1 MGCGPFDRFTDAVCG
16 EILFRPA
23 WRGVR
28 AELTAHLEDR
38 AEALKARG
46 VPPEEAEEQA
56 VAAMGDP
63 KRLGKAL
70 HKEHWPILGWIELL
84 WPAALMLYLLLR
96 MLVFPALPNGLY
108 LRAAGVDPGQVV
120 WSYHDNDWR
129 PQYGFY
135 ITKEGPEYHFY
146 HTTGHSAALTWLVSD
161 KTARVTCHVSYDTVT
176 GEITRYIETPMEDCI
191 VDYEADRMAD
201 HVHLRYRWLL
211 YPLGTKSVSGLYHM
225 GLLPAEDIDPA
236 WCADL
241 YQEVDGGLVLFAGFE
256 EGGDWSGSFPF
267 DVPFYDYRYCS

>member
-1 MGCGPFDRFTDAVCG
+1 MDRSSREEFIEAVCG

-108 LRAAGVDPGQVV
+108 LRPAGVDPGQVV

-146 HTTGHSAALTWLVSD
+146 HTTGHSAALS
-161 KTARVTCHVSYDTVT
+161 AEYS
-176 GEITRYIETPMEDCI
+176 
-191 VDYEADRMAD
+191 
-201 HVHLRYRWLL
+201 
-211 YPLGTKSVSGLYHM
+211 SN
-225 GLLPAEDIDPA
+225 LP
-236 WCADL
+236 
-241 YQEVDGGLVLFAGFE
+241 Q
-256 EGGDWSGSFPF
+256 S
-267 DVPFYDYRYCS
+267 